1 MQDIDQSQYCV
12 HCKEPVIVP
21 SSLIVDDKEVLF
33 CCNGCKTVYAILHT
47 QGLHNYYQLKKNSG
61 CEKSNPIKLSNEK
74 FIYLNSDE
82 FLDKYASSKYTT
94 TTLRFYL
101 EGVHCVACL
110 WLIEK
115 IPELVPKLITSQ
127 LNMSKSVVTLK
138 GVKGIYE
145 EASTIP
151 LNDTGDESE

>member
-1 MQDIDQSQYCV
+1 MQEIDQSQYYV

-21 SSLIVDDKEVLF
+21 SSLIVDDKEVFF
-33 CCNGCKTVYAILHT
+33 CCNGCKTVYEILYAK
-47 QGLHNYYQLKKNSG
+47 GLDNYYQLKKNSG
-61 CEKSNPIKLSNEK
+61 SEKSNTIKLSNEK

-82 FLDKYASSKYTT
+82 FLDKYASSKDTT

-101 EGVHCVACL
+101 EGVQCAACL

-115 IPELVPKLITSQ
+115 IPELVRKLITSQ
-127 LNMSKSVVTLK
+127 LNMSKSVVTLT